1 MSKSTRE
8 VWLWG
13 MGIEQ
18 EGNTNLDFR
27 MICGRCLRIWNKVMK
42 RRKQEKN
49 QKYKLWR
56 SGAKRETKKAMGLKV
71 KIKDKN
77 NCTIA

>member
-1 MSKSTRE
+1 
-8 VWLWG
+8 
-13 MGIEQ
+13 
-18 EGNTNLDFR
+18 
-27 MICGRCLRIWNKVMK
+27 MK